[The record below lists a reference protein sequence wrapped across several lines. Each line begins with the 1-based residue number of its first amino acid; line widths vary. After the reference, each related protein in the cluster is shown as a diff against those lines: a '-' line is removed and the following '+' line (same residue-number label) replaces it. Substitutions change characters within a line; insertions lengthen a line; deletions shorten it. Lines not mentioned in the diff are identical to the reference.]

1 MTKEECRVCAQR
13 RIPVVLRET
22 GTVPEI
28 VYPSI
33 REIKV
38 IYASERERAAGYPP
52 ERLAVLLADRCGHSF
67 TEVLPRQL
75 RLPSEDEAMGAVP
88 EEWTMDEVDE
98 MLEARR
104 YLEDKA
110 EREAGEAEVRAKREF
125 HEFAGGEPR
134 AEREEEKGR
143 AEPGERGGR

>member
-1 MTKEECRVCAQR
+1 MTKEECRICAQR

-52 ERLAVLLADRCGHSF
+52 ERLAVLLADRSGHSF

-88 EEWTMDEVDE
+88 E
-98 MLEARR
+98 RR
-104 YLEDKA
+104 W
-110 EREAGEAEVRAKREF
+110 
-125 HEFAGGEPR
+125 
-134 AEREEEKGR
+134 
-143 AEPGERGGR
+143 